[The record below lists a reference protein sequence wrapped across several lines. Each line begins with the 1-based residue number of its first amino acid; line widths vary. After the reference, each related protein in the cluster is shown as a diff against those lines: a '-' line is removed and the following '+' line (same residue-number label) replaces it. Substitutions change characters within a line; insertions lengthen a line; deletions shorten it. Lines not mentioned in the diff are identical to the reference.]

1 MRTQEHPTCGWQQLI
16 FLFSIGVASCRKMS
30 TLTKKRNSKIKRNH
44 DYIQPK
50 KCLSIIKQKPDVVGY
65 GNGAITYIHLCHFMG
80 HWEFK
85 WKPDPKINFISG
97 NTASDGRTTI
107 LQAINIGLAIG
118 KCTWA
123 NFLL

>member
-1 MRTQEHPTCGWQQLI
+1 
-16 FLFSIGVASCRKMS
+16 MS

-44 DYIQPK
+44 DYPQPK

-97 NTASDGRTTI
+97 HTARDGRSAI

-118 KCTWA
+118 KCL